1 MQFVSDPP
9 EADGHEPRP
18 DEESRAARDES
29 RHRRDAVSFLEA
41 AATAE
46 DEATRQS
53 LRRRAAELVS
63 PHRCP
68 HCGL

>member
-1 MQFVSDPP
+1 MQLVLDPP
-9 EADGHEPRP
+9 EAGGHEPSP
-18 DEESRAARDES
+18 DEEPRAARDET

-53 LRRRAAELVS
+53 LRHRAAELVS
-63 PHRCP
+63 PHRR
-68 HCGL
+68 GQK